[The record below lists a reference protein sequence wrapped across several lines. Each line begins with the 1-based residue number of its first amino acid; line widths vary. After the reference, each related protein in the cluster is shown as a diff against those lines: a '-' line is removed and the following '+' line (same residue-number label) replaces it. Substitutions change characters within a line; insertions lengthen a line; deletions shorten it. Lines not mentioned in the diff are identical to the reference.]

1 MLNKAMLI
9 GNLGADPELRY
20 TQSGVAVASLRIA
33 TSRRW
38 KDKEGQQQEQTEW
51 HNIVAWDRLGEIC
64 NEYLHKG
71 SKIYVEGRLQTRKW
85 QDQSGNDRY
94 TTEIVASDVQFLTP
108 RGEGGGGHSGGSGG
122 GGGYDPGPAGGGSSN
137 NNSSAGSG
145 YDDFAGGQSGGQT
158 GGGTGSDVPF

>member
-33 TSRRW
+33 TTRRW
-38 KDKEGQQQEQTEW
+38 KNKEGQQQEQTEW

-71 SKIYVEGRLQTRKW
+71 SKVYVEGRLQTRKW

-108 RGEGGGGHSGGSGG
+108 RGEGGGGYSGGGSGSGG
-122 GGGYDPGPAGGGSSN
+122 GGGYDPGPAGGGN
-137 NNSSAGSG
+137 NNSSAGGG
-145 YDDFAGGQSGGQT
+145 YDDFAGGSQT